1 MPKDKGG
8 KTPLLGQPDLGG
20 GQLPRGGRP
29 RGTAPVGRFAEEG
42 AGGAW
47 PTAPGE
53 VEGAAEEGAA
63 EEGAAEEG
71 VPGSG
76 MVRREDAAE
85 SNFPGGS
92 EPETRRG
99 ALYDGPERRRAQAAW
114 ERWEH
119 ADRRTR
125 PFVYAGQQRV

>member
-42 AGGAW
+42 AGGTW

-53 VEGAAEEGAA
+53 VEA
-63 EEGAAEEG
+63 AAEEG
-71 VPGSG
+71 VPGTG

-85 SNFPGGS
+85 SLFPGGS
-92 EPETRRG
+92 APETRRG

-114 ERWEH
+114 DRWEH

-125 PFVYAGQQRV
+125 PFHYAGRQRV